1 MTAPTAATTDA
12 AATAPTTDTTGT
24 TGIEVLHYSAFT
36 SHPDGGNPAGVVLDA
51 AALVDGKG
59 TDAADAA
66 MTAVAARVGYSE
78 TAFITER
85 DEAARRYRLRY
96 FSPLAEVA
104 FCGHATI
111 ATAVALAERD
121 GPGELVFDTASG
133 EIRVETTADGDG
145 PPRATLTSVP
155 TRSRP
160 ADPGTEIGPTLAAL
174 RWSVDDLDPALP
186 PHVAYA
192 GNDHL
197 VLAAAT
203 RERLADLDYDY
214 DALEAVMR
222 RHGWTT
228 VHLVWRETPGGLANG
243 LTNGPAQGFVFHARD
258 PFPVGGVVEDPATGA
273 AAAAFGGYLRVL
285 GLVDG
290 PTRVRIRQG
299 EDMGRPSD
307 LLLDVT
313 PGDPRVR
320 VSGQAVPIPSTV

>member
-1 MTAPTAATTDA
+1 MTAPTEPTTP
-12 AATAPTTDTTGT
+12 ATASTTSTASTPDVD
-24 TGIEVLHYSAFT
+24 VLHYSAFT
-36 SHPDGGNPAGVVLDA
+36 TRPDGGNPAGVVLDA
-51 AALVDGKG
+51 AAVAD
-59 TDAADAA
+59 DDAA
-66 MTAVAARVGYSE
+66 MTAIAARVGYSE

-133 EIRVETTADGDG
+133 EIRVATTADGDG

-160 ADPGTEIGPTLAAL
+160 ADPGTELEPTLAAL
-174 RWSVDDLDPALP
+174 GWSADDLDPALP
-186 PHVAYA
+186 PHVAFA

-203 RERLADLDYDY
+203 RERLADLDYDF
-214 DALEAVMR
+214 DALDAVMR
-222 RHGWTT
+222 RRGWTT
-228 VHLVWRETPGGLANG
+228 VHLVWRETADGSAGNAGGSAGDL
-243 LTNGPAQGFVFHARD
+243 VFHARD

-285 GLVDG
+285 GLVGDR
-290 PTRVRIRQG
+290 TTVRIRQG

-313 PGDPRVR
+313 PDDPRSR
-320 VSGQAVPIPSTV
+320 VSGQAVPIPETQR

>member
-1 MTAPTAATTDA
+1 M
-12 AATAPTTDTTGT
+12 TAPTTD
-24 TGIEVLHYSAFT
+24 IDVLHYSAFT
-36 SHPDGGNPAGVVLDA
+36 TRPHGGNPAGVVLDA
-51 AALVDGKG
+51 AALAD
-59 TDAADAA
+59 DDAA

-111 ATAVALAERD
+111 ATAVALADRD

-145 PPRATLTSVP
+145 PSRATLTSVP

-160 ADPGTEIGPTLAAL
+160 ADPGAEVEPTLAAL
-174 RWSVDDLDPALP
+174 RWSADDLDPALP
-186 PHVAYA
+186 PHVAFA

-214 DALEAVMR
+214 DALDAVMR
-222 RHGWTT
+222 RRGWTT
-228 VHLVWRETPGGLANG
+228 VHLVWREAADGAANG
-243 LTNGPAQGFVFHARD
+243 SADGSADGSAVSSADGLTHGLVFHARD

-273 AAAAFGGYLRVL
+273 AAAAFGGYLRAL

-313 PGDPRVR
+313 PEKPRVR
-320 VSGQAVPIPSTV
+320 VSGQAVRIPQSG

>member
-1 MTAPTAATTDA
+1 MTAHTEPTAAATRSTGATRSTTS
-12 AATAPTTDTTGT
+12 TTPTTPTPD
-24 TGIEVLHYSAFT
+24 IDVLHYSAFT
-36 SHPDGGNPAGVVLDA
+36 THPDGGNPAGVVLDA
-51 AALVDGKG
+51 AAVAD
-59 TDAADAA
+59 DDAA
-66 MTAVAARVGYSE
+66 MTAIAARVGYSE

-85 DEAARRYRLRY
+85 DETARRYRLRY

-145 PPRATLTSVP
+145 DGPPRATLTSVP

-160 ADPGTEIGPTLAAL
+160 ADPATEIEPTLAAL
-174 RWSVDDLDPALP
+174 GWSVDDLDPALP
-186 PHVAYA
+186 PHVAFA

-203 RERLADLDYDY
+203 RERLADLDYDF
-214 DALEAVMR
+214 DALDAVMR
-222 RHGWTT
+222 RRGWTT
-228 VHLVWRETPGGLANG
+228 VHLVWRETADGATENV
-243 LTNGPAQGFVFHARD
+243 AFHARD

-290 PTRVRIRQG
+290 RTRIRIRQG

-307 LLLDVT
+307 LLLDIT
-313 PGDPRVR
+313 PDDPRSR
-320 VSGQAVPIPSTV
+320 VSGQAVPIPRTA

>member
-1 MTAPTAATTDA
+1 M
-12 AATAPTTDTTGT
+12 TAPTTD
-24 TGIEVLHYSAFT
+24 IDVLHYSAFT
-36 SHPDGGNPAGVVLDA
+36 THPDGGNPAGVVLDA
-51 AALVDGKG
+51 AALAD
-59 TDAADAA
+59 DDAA

-111 ATAVALAERD
+111 ATAVALADRD
-121 GPGELVFDTASG
+121 GPGELIFDTASG

-145 PPRATLTSVP
+145 PSRATLTSVP

-160 ADPGTEIGPTLAAL
+160 ADPGAEVEPTLAAL
-174 RWSVDDLDPALP
+174 RWSAEDLDPALL
-186 PHVAYA
+186 PHVAFA

-214 DALEAVMR
+214 EALEAVMR
-222 RHGWTT
+222 RRGWTT
-228 VHLVWRETPGGLANG
+228 VHLVWREAGGGSAG
-243 LTNGPAQGFVFHARD
+243 EATNGFVFHARD

-273 AAAAFGGYLRVL
+273 AAAAFGGYLRAL

-313 PGDPRVR
+313 PDEPRAR
-320 VSGQAVPIPSTV
+320 VSGQAVRIPRSG